1 MRFDLD
7 QARRD
12 SAAQDIVGP
21 CQALPHSMEMI
32 MRLLT
37 SVRTASLATT
47 ARSAR
52 CGAQARPMPTNAA
65 AMKSLVDQPRPK
77 CVGAAG
83 ATAAVAMLAD
93 MVMAVGMVIAA
104 PIARPMASAAPRAIT
119 GGEIRR
125 SGAAPDLADDEATA
139 LAADSRRIAFSVRG
153 VQSIQR
159 PRSGGGAALQSRAEK
174 SPAGRGDSSC
184 RGAPPTTKVNDISAH
199 RSLTMASKLSG

>member
-52 CGAQARPMPTNAA
+52 CGAQAGPMPTNVA
-65 AMKSLVDQPRPK
+65 AMKSLVDQ
-77 CVGAAG
+77 
-83 ATAAVAMLAD
+83 ATTEVRWGGWRD
-93 MVMAVGMVIAA
+93 SGCGYVSGYGFG
-104 PIARPMASAAPRAIT
+104 SGYGYSRACC
-119 GGEIRR
+119 
-125 SGAAPDLADDEATA
+125 PPN
-139 LAADSRRIAFSVRG
+139 G
-153 VQSIQR
+153 V
-159 PRSGGGAALQSRAEK
+159 GGAARYY
-174 SPAGRGDSSC
+174 RW
-184 RGAPPTTKVNDISAH
+184 
-199 RSLTMASKLSG
+199 